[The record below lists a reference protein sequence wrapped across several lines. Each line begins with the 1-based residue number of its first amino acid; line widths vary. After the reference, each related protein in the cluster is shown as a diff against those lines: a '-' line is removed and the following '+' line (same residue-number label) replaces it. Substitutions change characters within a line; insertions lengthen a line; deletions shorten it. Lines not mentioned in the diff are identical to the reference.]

1 MVVILAIERGAFFR
15 AIAAVGV
22 PTPEAG
28 RGKIFSGRI
37 HAQRSPSGDT
47 TDGSEQTSVVLAAE
61 IRRTR
66 TRTRTP
72 GPDGDPVTI
81 PETSSPG
88 DMS

>member
-1 MVVILAIERGAFFR
+1 MRNGHH
-15 AIAAVGV
+15 
-22 PTPEAG
+22 PQTP
-28 RGKIFSGRI
+28 
-37 HAQRSPSGDT
+37 P
-47 TDGSEQTSVVLAAE
+47 DGSGQTSVVLAAE
-61 IRRTR
+61 IRR